1 MREREKLPGGKVQV
15 GVAMPPQ
22 DEGQPPM
29 TVEIDLDALRETV
42 AKGGC
47 CDPDAA
53 VAEARRKI
61 ESGEV
66 AALASKVMDEYVRIA
81 PPEANGDMFG
91 YLEMEYIAFRQ
102 LMDDAEPDFLPDL
115 HEDMLAAALTFGVR
129 VKVPMKGLGK
139 DGGDGEAWLPTP
151 LLKRSED
158 MLNAV
163 QYAIL
168 AAASRA
174 KRIGSE
180 SYRLWRDALE
190 VLMRRDFGHGG
201 EMKGDDVK
209 RLIDCLKAANMML
222 FLDAAVADYVP
233 LQQAGGED
241 EGEADDGI

>member
-1 MREREKLPGGKVQV
+1 MRDREKLPGGKVQV
-15 GVAMPPQ
+15 GVAVPPR

-29 TVEIDLDALRETV
+29 TVEIDLDALRETI

-53 VAEARRKI
+53 VAETRRKI

-66 AALASKVMDEYVRIA
+66 AALASKLMDEYARIA
-81 PPEANGDMFG
+81 PPEAKGDLFG
-91 YLEMEYIAFRQ
+91 YLEMEYAAFRQ
-102 LMDDAEPDFLPDL
+102 IMDDEEPDFRPDL
-115 HEDMLAAALTFGVR
+115 HEEMLSAALPFGVR
-129 VKVPMKGLGK
+129 VEMPMKGLGK
-139 DGGDGEAWLPTP
+139 DGGDASVWLPTP
-151 LLKRSED
+151 LLKRRED

-163 QYAIL
+163 QCAIL

-209 RLIDCLKAANMML
+209 RLTDCLKAANMML
-222 FLDAAVADYVP
+222 FLDAAIADYVP
-233 LQQAGGED
+233 LSTAGGED
-241 EGEADDGI
+241 GREAYDGI